1 MCRPVK
7 SNATRCVGRYNMK
20 PLFERKAYRS
30 LHNLSLFMLAHVEK
44 RGLAPFLSAP
54 AGRDSRDSLLKND
67 AVARNLPRINAVAQ
81 NLLRIK
87 AVAPRPRIPTDFAPQ
102 LAIPADAPR
111 ALPQLAIPADAPHA
125 PPRRALR
132 TDAGYQPN
140 VRTVTEEG

>member
-30 LHNLSLFMLAHVEK
+30 LHNLGLFMLAHVEK
-44 RGLAPFLSAP
+44 RGLVPFLSAP
-54 AGRDSRDSLLKND
+54 AGRDSLLKND

-102 LAIPADAPR
+102 LAIPADAP
-111 ALPQLAIPADAPHA
+111 HA
-125 PPRRALR
+125 PR